1 MKIHRLDAQHET
13 QSRPLWN
20 IRALGAGHQHW
31 LDMVIS
37 SHERL
42 DDLSLVSAVQETLG
56 LARSTIAHL
65 LRDPLLPEVAD
76 ALRHKP
82 CTTRSSSDLSA
93 ESSGALVDLTLT
105 TEITVEHCSNAALTS
120 RHR

>member
-13 QSRPLWN
+13 KSPPLWN

-42 DDLSLVSAVQETLG
+42 DDLSLASAVQETLW
-56 LARSTIAHL
+56 LERSAIAHL
-65 LRDPLLPEVAD
+65 LRDPLLPEELMPSD
-76 ALRHKP
+76 TSHALHAHLQIYQQKALELWLAW
-82 CTTRSSSDLSA
+82 LSQQK
-93 ESSGALVDLTLT
+93 
-105 TEITVEHCSNAALTS
+105 
-120 RHR
+120 